1 MTRIDAIVVALA
13 ASAVLVPASAAVSE
27 DALDRAIS
35 PANQHRY
42 EDSREVLDPLL
53 TEVPGSPHGR
63 LLDAMLHAQ
72 EGSTD
77 EAVTILE
84 QLALDYPRMFEVHN
98 NLALLY
104 VEQGRLEDAREV
116 LAGVLKRTPVALGYY
131 NLATIYDRLAQ
142 RAFARSRKLALGAT
156 VHGEAGGGD
165 VGSRSLLEE
174 VTLKSSTMAG
184 EVSPAPQPGER
195 AAGSGESP
203 SDATSVQG
211 GACAS
216 AGGFSDPHAV
226 ALAEQWLVSQGA
238 QDIRLVRERRE
249 TISSYRVYLPPLES
263 RESAARKVRELRG
276 KGIRDVAVIMSGSLR
291 NGVSLGVYENRSNA
305 DRRLGALGTLGYSAL
320 LAANTGAVE
329 HVTIEAR
336 VRGEFDRLRAAWKS
350 RFPEHTIRSVAC
362 RQVSR

>member
-1 MTRIDAIVVALA
+1 MTRIDAIVVAFA
-13 ASAVLVPASAAVSE
+13 ASAVLVPASAAASE

-35 PANQHRY
+35 PANQHRH
-42 EDSREVLDPLL
+42 EDSREVLEPPL

-84 QLALDYPRMFEVHN
+84 QLALDVPRMFEVHN

-131 NLATIYDRLAQ
+131 NLAAIYDRLAQ
-142 RAFARSRKLALGAT
+142 RAFARSRELALGAT
-156 VHGEAGGGD
+156 VRGEADGGD
-165 VGSRSLLEE
+165 VGSPSLLEE
-174 VTLKSSTMAG
+174 VTLNSSTMAG

-195 AAGSGESP
+195 ATGSGERP
-203 SDATSVQG
+203 SDASSVRES
-211 GACAS
+211 ACAS
-216 AGGFSDPHAV
+216 AGGFSDPQAM

-238 QDIRLVRERRE
+238 QDIRMVREKRE

-263 RESAARKVRELRG
+263 RQRAARKVRELRG

-305 DRRLGALGTLGYSAL
+305 DRRLGALGALGYPAL
-320 LAANTGAVE
+320 LASNTGAVE
-329 HVTIEAR
+329 HVTIRAR
-336 VRGEFDRLRAAWKS
+336 VRGEFDTLRAAWKF